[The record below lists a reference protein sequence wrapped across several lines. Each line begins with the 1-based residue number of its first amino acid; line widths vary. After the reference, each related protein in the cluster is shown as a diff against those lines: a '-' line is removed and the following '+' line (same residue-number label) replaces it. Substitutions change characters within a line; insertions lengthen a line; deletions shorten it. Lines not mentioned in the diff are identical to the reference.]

1 MSNGIKENNGK
12 LFYELDWYFIE
23 MMAKRMA
30 ENKGDKY
37 PRFNWMNEIN
47 LQELNQALI
56 RHFMEVQKGNY
67 HDNGSEYGHLTAL
80 ACNAMMMI
88 YQLKHFNENNFI

>member
-1 MSNGIKENNGK
+1 MGIKESKDK
-12 LFYELDWYFIE
+12 LFYELDWEFIE

-37 PRFNWMNEIN
+37 PRFNWKSPLDVE
-47 LQELNQALI
+47 ELNQALI
-56 RHFMEVQKGNY
+56 RHFIEVQKGNY
-67 HDNGSEYGHLTAL
+67 HDDGNVYGHLTAL

-88 YQLKHFNENNFI
+88 YQLKSYDEGCPF

>member
-1 MSNGIKENNGK
+1 MIGIKESNNK
-12 LFYELDWYFIE
+12 LFYELDWEFIE

-37 PRFNWMNEIN
+37 PRFNWKNPIVFE
-47 LQELNQALI
+47 ELNQALI
-56 RHFMEVQKGNY
+56 RHFIEVQKNNY
-67 HDNGSEYGHLTAL
+67 RDGDEEFGHLTAL

-88 YQLKHFNENNFI
+88 YQLKIQDENNNPF

>member
-1 MSNGIKENNGK
+1 MAGIKENNGK
-12 LFYELDWYFIE
+12 LFYELDWEFIE

-37 PRFNWMNEIN
+37 PRFNWKNEIE
-47 LQELNQALI
+47 LEELNQALI
-56 RHFMEVQKGNY
+56 RHFIEVQKQNY
-67 HDNGSEYGHLTAL
+67 KDNEDEYGHLTAL

-88 YQLKHFNENNFI
+88 YQLKTYQK